1 MARTDAPAIESTGPT
16 RRWTDALLVVA
27 GLIGLLIST
36 IPVHVDSIS
45 GTEKSV
51 FRAVN
56 DLPSAIYP
64 VPAWAF
70 MQLGNFLVVPVV
82 ALVALIARRYRLA
95 ATLAV
100 AGLSTY
106 VLAKVVKHFVERGR
120 PDTLVSDVN
129 IHGAA
134 SHGLG
139 FVSGHMAVICAL
151 TVAAW
156 PYFGRPVRVAMVTL
170 AAVVGLLRIYVGAH
184 LPLDVVGGA
193 ALGVGCGS
201 LARLVLGAPRTRA
214 AR

>member
-1 MARTDAPAIESTGPT
+1 MTPNDAPAIESSRAT
-16 RRWTDALLVVA
+16 RLWTDALLVV
-27 GLIGLLIST
+27 IGVIVLVVST

-70 MQLGNFLVVPVV
+70 MQLGNFLVVPVA
-82 ALVALIARRYRLA
+82 ALVALIARRFRLA
-95 ATLAV
+95 ASLAV

-120 PDTLVSDVN
+120 PATLVSN
-129 IHGAA
+129 IHIHGAA
-134 SHGLG
+134 AQGLG
-139 FVSGHMAVICAL
+139 FVSGHVAVICAL
-151 TVAAW
+151 SVAAW
-156 PYFGRPVRVAMVTL
+156 PYFGRRVRIVLVTL
-170 AAVVGLLRIYVGAH
+170 AAVVGLLRVYVGAH
-184 LPLDVVGGA
+184 LPLDVLGGA

-201 LARLVLGAPRTRA
+201 LARLVLGRPRA
-214 AR
+214 HPAR

>member
-1 MARTDAPAIESTGPT
+1 MARTDAPTIESSGVS
-16 RRWTDALLVVA
+16 RRWTDALLVV
-27 GLIGLLIST
+27 ISVIVLLVCT

-45 GTEKSV
+45 GVEKSV

-70 MQLGNFLVVPVV
+70 MQLGNFLVVPVTALA
-82 ALVALIARRYRLA
+82 ALVARRYRLA
-95 ATLAV
+95 ASLAL
-100 AGLSTY
+100 AGTTTY

-151 TVAAW
+151 AVAAW
-156 PYFGRPVRVAMVTL
+156 PYFGRPVRIALVTL
-170 AAVVGLLRIYVGAH
+170 AAIVGLLRIFVGAH

-193 ALGVGCGS
+193 ALGVGCGG